1 MPEVDTAQDDSAI
14 TPRDS
19 DSDEDMDLQKLS
31 DTSTSTIPRADDAEA
46 TYSDTDTEAA
56 DAEASELHE
65 HSQTVG
71 RIQLDL
77 SPAQVVGGSLAA
89 ATAAALSSGLGV
101 AGTIAGAA
109 VISMVTAVAGALY
122 TQSLRRTRERARAA
136 AALIA
141 IRRRGAE
148 APDLPVRAPVGIAL
162 RPRTVIASVLVV
174 FTLALA
180 AITGFEM
187 VTGHPLSGGSAG
199 TTLGELTGAGPDS
212 GSGRSQP
219 APVDQEPTV
228 DPDLAGDKQTPATEP
243 SEPSTSAPSTESGSP
258 TPSPPTDPVPSPT
271 PPGRSDAPG

>member
-1 MPEVDTAQDDSAI
+1 
-14 TPRDS
+14 
-19 DSDEDMDLQKLS
+19 MDLQKLA
-31 DTSTSTIPRADDAEA
+31 DTPTSTVPR
-46 TYSDTDTEAA
+46 DTDTEASDTEGTDTA
-56 DAEASELHE
+56 GAASQLHD
-65 HSQTVG
+65 HPRTAG
-71 RIQLDL
+71 RVQLDL

-122 TQSLRRTRERARAA
+122 TQSLRRTRERARTA

-141 IRRRGAE
+141 VRRRGTE
-148 APDLPVRAPVGIAL
+148 APDLPVRPPVRPPVRIAL

-199 TTLGELTGAGPDS
+199 TTLGELTGTGPDS
-212 GSGRSQP
+212 GSGSGRSEP
-219 APVDQEPTV
+219 APVDQESPAES
-228 DPDLAGDKQTPATEP
+228 DPAGDKRTPATEP
-243 SEPSTSAPSTESGSP
+243 SAPSTSAPSTESGSS
-258 TPSPPTDPVPSPT
+258 TPSLPTDPEPSPT
-271 PPGRSDAPG
+271 PPDASDAPG